1 MAVISSATLTRID
14 RAAGEL
20 SSAATRQMEGHD
32 WYRDLP
38 AQSRSWAG
46 LVAQAGIAAFIDW
59 LRSGSEAGQVST
71 EIFDTAPSDLSGI
84 ISLAQTIDL
93 VRTVVDVVERDVV
106 ALAPAREQPE
116 LRESILRYSREV
128 AFAAAQVY
136 AVAAESRGAWDA
148 RLEALVV
155 DAVLRGEA
163 DDSMQSRAAALGWGS
178 TKHVAVVVGGAPAGH
193 AAEVIDQVHKAAAR
207 LGLEVLAAV
216 QGGRCICIVGEV
228 EDGATAAEAIV
239 EQFAPGP
246 VVVGPTVPHLFAAGR
261 SARAAI
267 SGHSAAPAWPDA
279 PRPVRAMDLLAER
292 ALVGDQPARAELLDR
307 VWTPLHAG
315 DGHLLATATAYLDCG
330 RVLEQTART
339 LYVHANTVRYRI
351 GSIAKETGYL
361 LTEPHDAFAV
371 SVALALGRLGRGA
384 TTRPR
389 L

>member
-1 MAVISSATLTRID
+1 MVAISRTTLTRID

-20 SSAATRQMEGHD
+20 STAATRQMEGHD
-32 WYRDLP
+32 WYRALP

-46 LVAQAGIAAFIDW
+46 LVAQAGIGAFIAW
-59 LRSGSEAGQVST
+59 LRSGSVPGSVST
-71 EIFDTAPSDLSGI
+71 EIFDTAPRDLQGV

-93 VRTVVDVVERDVV
+93 VRTVVDVVERDAV
-106 ALAPAREQPE
+106 ALAAEQEQPA
-116 LRESILRYSREV
+116 LREAILRYSREV

-136 AVAAESRGAWDA
+136 ALAAESRGAWDA
-148 RLEALVV
+148 RLEGLVV

-163 DDSMQSRAAALGWGS
+163 DESMQSRAAALGWGS
-178 TKHVAVVVGGAPAGH
+178 TKNVAVIVGGAPAGQ
-193 AAEVIDQVHKAAAR
+193 AAEVIDQVHRAASR
-207 LGLEVLAAV
+207 VGIEVLAAV

-228 EDGATAAEAIV
+228 ADASAAAEAIE

-267 SGHSAAPAWPDA
+267 SGHAAAPAWPDA
-279 PRPVRAMDLLAER
+279 PRPVRATDLLAER
-292 ALVGDQPARAELLDR
+292 ALIGDAPARAELLDR
-307 VWTPLHAG
+307 VWAPLRAG
-315 DGHLLATATAYLDCG
+315 DGHLLDTASAYLDSG

-361 LTEPHDAFAV
+361 LTEPHDAFTV
-371 SVALALGRLGRGA
+371 SIALALGRLGRGA
-384 TTRPR
+384 TTRAR